1 MSKEMLDLYQK
12 GIHTCEHFVANANTS
27 DFIQFV
33 LWKASSSLNLTQ
45 LVTIP
50 IRCNML
56 LPISCAGINRFLSK
70 QESFQPQKVWS
81 KWTTQLDN
89 IQIPLLWPN
98 ICKLRKDFV
107 PVKLQTFHWKFINR
121 ALPYNGFLFKI
132 ITLSSPL
139 CSFCKEQDETFI
151 HLFWDCT
158 LVKQLWDKLIQWCKI
173 HVDADFNYS
182 QSACLLVGDPNN
194 PTLNN
199 IFLRCK
205 YFIHIQHC
213 FKGQLHLKYC
223 YNELKML
230 DLRIY

>member
-1 MSKEMLDLYQK
+1 ME
-12 GIHTCEHFVANANTS
+12 
-27 DFIQFV
+27 
-33 LWKASSSLNLTQ
+33 
-45 LVTIP
+45 
-50 IRCNML
+50 
-56 LPISCAGINRFLSK
+56 
-70 QESFQPQKVWS
+70 
-81 KWTTQLDN
+81 
-89 IQIPLLWPN
+89 
-98 ICKLRKDFV
+98 
-107 PVKLQTFHWKFINR
+107 FINR

-132 ITLSSPL
+132 STLSSPL

-205 YFIHIQHC
+205 YFIHIQRLFHGWLD
-213 FKGQLHLKYC
+213 FDVFLRRVKSWRFRDRNAIYALPYLKQGKYLIHWGHIP
-223 YNELKML
+223 EIAF
-230 DLRIY
+230 RT